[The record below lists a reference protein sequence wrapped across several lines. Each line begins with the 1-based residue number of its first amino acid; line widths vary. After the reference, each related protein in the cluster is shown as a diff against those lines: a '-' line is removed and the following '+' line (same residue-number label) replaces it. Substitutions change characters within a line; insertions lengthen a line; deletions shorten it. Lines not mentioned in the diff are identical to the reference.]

1 MELEFLESVEEAL
14 SENWQPVSTAALT
27 GWLVFY
33 ALFLVYAATHSNG
46 FLFIDNVNLIV
57 HESGH
62 LLFGWFGRTLGL
74 WGGTLMELL
83 VPFALA
89 CYFVLC
95 RQPAASAF
103 ASFFFFENF
112 LYISVYM
119 ADARA
124 QALPLVAVGDPEQ
137 GGHDWFNIFSSLG
150 LLQHDT
156 AIAHVVK
163 ILGWIGMIATVAWL
177 FLRWNASRS
186 RGAEGRKSIAGALLD
201 ILGKLIEY

>member
-1 MELEFLESVEEAL
+1 MEIEFLESVEEAL
-14 SENWQPVSTAALT
+14 GQDWQPISSAALA
-27 GWLVFY
+27 GWLIFY
-33 ALFLVYAATHSNG
+33 VLFLIYAATHTNG
-46 FLFIDNVNLIV
+46 FLFIDSVNLIV

-62 LLFGWFGRTLGL
+62 LLFGWFGRTVGL

-89 CYFVLC
+89 CYFILR
-95 RQPAASAF
+95 RQPAACAF
-103 ASFFFFENF
+103 ACFFFFENF

-124 QALPLVAVGDPEQ
+124 QSLPLVTVGDPEQ

-156 AIAHVVK
+156 AIARVVNAA
-163 ILGWIGMIATVAWL
+163 GWIGMVGTIAWL
-177 FLRWNASRS
+177 FLRWNSSRA
-186 RGAEGRKSIAGALLD
+186 RAVE
-201 ILGKLIEY
+201 